1 MDNDIDDNRNAN
13 NKQEID
19 NVDVAKIMK
28 KLTKEGI
35 LIQYF
40 FSVLLFY
47 G

>member
-35 LIQYF
+35 SIQF
-40 FSVLLFY
+40 FFCASIL
-47 G
+47 